1 MVTRE
6 ELQELISGVADL
18 EVISGVLNQ
27 AVSGV
32 SVQEEFNI
40 DDLKPTGQLKDLV
53 IRIKENQIIDNND
66 LDRLLEIANQN
77 IEKNSRFNSLFVMIS
92 SLAKTIKTN
101 VLPLI
106 VK

>member
-77 IEKNSRFNSLFVMIS
+77 IEKNSRFNSLFVMIL